1 MINSAKVRP
10 VINKFLSQEEIEL
23 KDNEKIINYLSRNK
37 KNSSS
42 ELKFA
47 NELLTRFSNED
58 LALAL
63 IENFKGKL
71 PPIEEVESL
80 GDDQIVQMKS
90 DRKKKKR
97 GRQNSRRNSRKR

>member
-1 MINSAKVRP
+1 MINSSKVRP

-23 KDNEKIINYLSRNK
+23 KDNEKIINYLSRNQ

-80 GDDQIVQMKS
+80 GEEQIVQMKN

-97 GRQNSRRNSRKR
+97 SNQNSRRNFRKR